1 VTEKKADLQ
10 IRVLPARYGLAWL
23 AQSLVLVKA
32 QPARLLFLTVLIQL
46 ILGLAQIPVLG
57 LFIVL
62 AMPAFSAGLLHG
74 FQLVSVGQ
82 VPSPNILFMPLTSNP
97 RTGRLLALGALM
109 FVTGILCM
117 TLMLSGTENF
127 LDAELLARIEQG
139 DLDAL
144 ASIDPSVI
152 SRMIL
157 AVLVGVSV
165 SGTLGYFAIPLIW
178 FRHEKM
184 TTAVITGLKALFINW
199 KPFTLLALGLM
210 ALLIPVALVVGFL
223 YQTSSS
229 AGGLS
234 FVLLGLVMLITLGFQ
249 LAIFG
254 TQFCSFRDI
263 FGQDDETEP
272 GLEQDDDGPGQDSKG
287 GDDGQLL
294 A

>member
-1 VTEKKADLQ
+1 
-10 IRVLPARYGLAWL
+10 
-23 AQSLVLVKA
+23 
-32 QPARLLFLTVLIQL
+32 
-46 ILGLAQIPVLG
+46 
-57 LFIVL
+57 
-62 AMPAFSAGLLHG
+62 
-74 FQLVSVGQ
+74 
-82 VPSPNILFMPLTSNP
+82 
-97 RTGRLLALGALM
+97 
-109 FVTGILCM
+109 M

-178 FRHEKM
+178 FRHQKM

-223 YQTSSS
+223 YQISSS

-263 FGQDDETEP
+263 FGLDDEKEP
-272 GLEQDDDGPGQDSKG
+272 GMEQDDDDPGPDSNG